1 MIFREARRYAIAV
14 AATFAALYLR
24 HLLAPLLGENNPYH
38 TIWMA
43 VVFSAWYCGV
53 GPSIVTTVLGLL
65 GVWYWFLPPAH
76 SWVIPDRSQLFG
88 ALGFLVFS
96 GAIIALGE
104 SNRRAAA
111 QRFRLAAIVDYSD
124 DAIVSKDLNGI
135 IMTWNRG
142 AERLFGWTEQEAIGR
157 PITMLIPP
165 ELHSEESKILEQI
178 KAGKPIERLETVR
191 CTKTGERLAIS
202 LTISPVKDPTGRILG
217 ASKIAHDITE
227 RKRMEENLKNA
238 HEELEDRVRQRTAEL
253 VGMNEELVKQADLVR
268 DLSARLLQ
276 LQDEERRHIAREL
289 HDSVGQLLAAV
300 TMNNSKVTREKSKLS
315 PAAEKCVEENASL
328 VEQALTEI
336 RTMSHL
342 LHPPL
347 LDEIGLESA
356 IKWYTEGFAERSKIE
371 VGLDLPPDLGRLSS
385 DIEIALFRVMQ
396 ECLTNIHRHSGSTK
410 AMIRL
415 AQNHTRLELEVSD
428 AGKGIPSEKLRTL
441 TSSGSLGVGLRGM
454 RERVRQLGGTLQIHS
469 NGKGTKVTVSLPAPQ
484 AKVSS
489 ATDSFA

>member
-157 PITMLIPP
+157 PITMLI
-165 ELHSEESKILEQI
+165 
-178 KAGKPIERLETVR
+178 
-191 CTKTGERLAIS
+191 
-202 LTISPVKDPTGRILG
+202 
-217 ASKIAHDITE
+217 
-227 RKRMEENLKNA
+227 
-238 HEELEDRVRQRTAEL
+238 
-253 VGMNEELVKQADLVR
+253 
-268 DLSARLLQ
+268 
-276 LQDEERRHIAREL
+276 
-289 HDSVGQLLAAV
+289 
-300 TMNNSKVTREKSKLS
+300 
-315 PAAEKCVEENASL
+315 
-328 VEQALTEI
+328 
-336 RTMSHL
+336 
-342 LHPPL
+342 
-347 LDEIGLESA
+347 
-356 IKWYTEGFAERSKIE
+356 
-371 VGLDLPPDLGRLSS
+371 
-385 DIEIALFRVMQ
+385 
-396 ECLTNIHRHSGSTK
+396 
-410 AMIRL
+410 
-415 AQNHTRLELEVSD
+415 
-428 AGKGIPSEKLRTL
+428 
-441 TSSGSLGVGLRGM
+441 
-454 RERVRQLGGTLQIHS
+454 
-469 NGKGTKVTVSLPAPQ
+469 
-484 AKVSS
+484 
-489 ATDSFA
+489 